1 MSDRYIKFVN
11 TGIGEKLASL
21 LGLPKPALLRRRS
34 EDKPLSS
41 CKVLLGYAGD
51 AIGSSKATSSK
62 ATIRAAASNN
72 DTLENLLAKLGV
84 QVLVHESYSDQSQI
98 SKLKASKWT
107 ASKSRDNEQ
116 FDALIMDARA
126 LDDLSQ
132 AQGLHFFFNQTIS
145 RLAHC
150 GRIIVLGTLPDQ
162 CENHQ
167 QSIAQ
172 RGLEGLTRSLA
183 KECRHGS
190 TAQLVYFDQGSD
202 HSFASNFESTLRF
215 LMSGA
220 SAFVSG
226 QVLRITKTDSVFRQ
240 SIDWQTP
247 LAGMNVLVTGAA
259 QGIGLAIAQVMASQ
273 GAKVSCLDIPQNKS
287 ALDQVASDLGGEAI
301 VLDISSEQAP
311 EVLLEKAKQIGGWNC
326 LVHNAG
332 ITRDKTMAR
341 MSPDAWSTV
350 IDVNLAAQ
358 QRINDTLL
366 NNDGFAMGSRIVC
379 VSSISGIAGNRGQ
392 SNYAYSKAG
401 VIGMV
406 QAYSSICAANNMTI
420 NAVAPGFIETDMT
433 ASMPFSV
440 REAGR
445 RISSLSQGGL
455 PIDVAES
462 IALFAN
468 PASSALNGNIL
479 RVCGQ
484 SLLGA

>member
-1 MSDRYIKFVN
+1 
-11 TGIGEKLASL
+11 
-21 LGLPKPALLRRRS
+21 
-34 EDKPLSS
+34 
-41 CKVLLGYAGD
+41 
-51 AIGSSKATSSK
+51 
-62 ATIRAAASNN
+62 
-72 DTLENLLAKLGV
+72 
-84 QVLVHESYSDQSQI
+84 
-98 SKLKASKWT
+98 
-107 ASKSRDNEQ
+107 
-116 FDALIMDARA
+116 MDARA

-132 AQGLHFFFNQTIS
+132 AQGLHSFFNQSIS
-145 RLAHC
+145 GLIHC
-150 GRIIVLGTLPDQ
+150 GRIIVLGTSPDQ
-162 CENHQ
+162 CVSHQ

-226 QVLRITKTDSVFRQ
+226 QVFRITKTNSTHEQ
-240 SIDWQTP
+240 TIDWQMP
-247 LAGMNVLVTGAA
+247 LVGMNILVTGAA
-259 QGIGLAIAQVMASQ
+259 QGIGLATAQTMASQ

-301 VLDISSEQAP
+301 VLDISNNQAP
-311 EVLLEKAKQIGGWNC
+311 EILLEKAKQNGGWNC
-326 LVHNAG
+326 VVHNAG
-332 ITRDKTMAR
+332 ITRDKTMAK
-341 MSPDAWSTV
+341 MSSNAWSAV
-350 IDVNLAAQ
+350 VDVNLAAQ
-358 QRINDTLL
+358 QRINEALL
-366 NNDGFAMGSRIVC
+366 NNEGFAMGARIVC

-406 QAYSSICAANNMTI
+406 QAYRSICAANNMTI

-462 IALFAN
+462 IAFFAN

>member
-11 TGIGEKLASL
+11 TGVGEKLASL
-21 LGLPKPALLRRRS
+21 LGLPKPALLRRRF

-41 CKVLLGYAGD
+41 CKVLLGCAGD
-51 AIGSSKATSSK
+51 IASSTNKANTTVPSTMPPAIPSTG
-62 ATIRAAASNN
+62 N
-72 DTLENLLAKLGV
+72 DTLEHLLARLGV
-84 QVLVHESYSDQSQI
+84 QTLLHESCAGQSPI
-98 SKLKASKWT
+98 SEGT
-107 ASKSRDNEQ
+107 GSKSIDNEQ
-116 FDALIMDARA
+116 FDVLIMDART
-126 LDDLSQ
+126 LSDLSQ
-132 AQGLHFFFNQTIS
+132 TQVLHFFFNQTIS

-150 GRIIVLGTLPDQ
+150 GRIIVLGTSPDQ

-202 HSFASNFESTLRF
+202 NSFASNFESTLRF

-226 QVLRITKTDSVFRQ
+226 QVFRITKTNSTHEQ
-240 SIDWQTP
+240 TIDWKMP
-247 LAGMNVLVTGAA
+247 LVGMNVLVTGAA
-259 QGIGLAIAQVMASQ
+259 QGIGLAIAQIMASQ

-287 ALDQVASDLGGEAI
+287 ALNQVASDLGGEAI

-406 QAYSSICAANNMTI
+406 QAYRSICAANNMTI